1 MHVYIENLGCA
12 KNQVD
17 AEVMLRRLEE
27 EGWSWTDDPASA
39 DLIIVNTCGFI
50 APAKEESLETTMAL
64 RSRYPEAR
72 ILFAGCLAERYGD
85 DMSDSLP
92 EVDGIFGNRDVSRV
106 PEAAEKAL
114 SGRRA
119 VVKPKEHRLVQGRS
133 RLFTH
138 PGAAYVKL
146 SEGCSHRCSYCAI
159 PLIRGTLR
167 SYTLEEV
174 LEEVRSLLDRGIFE
188 VNLIGQDLAAFG
200 TDRGKREFPELL
212 QRISELSG
220 DFWIRLLYIHPDNFP
235 TEILPLMQ
243 RDPRILPYFDIPFQ
257 HASPRVLRD
266 MNRTGDRESYLAL
279 LSEIRTALPDAVIR
293 TTFMTGFPGEKKSD
307 FEELLRFQRE
317 AQFDW
322 AGAFVFSREEGTP
335 AAGMR
340 GAVGDRLVRGKAEE
354 RKRRLEEEQQRISEE
369 RMQRFAGSRLRV
381 LVEEQVAEE
390 ELALGRAYLHAPEVD
405 GAAVILAEHT
415 EPGTTFEGRVLRS
428 NGIDLE
434 VEPLYE

>member
-17 AEVMLRRLEE
+17 AEVMLRCLEE

-50 APAKEESLETTMAL
+50 APAKEESLETTMTL

-72 ILFAGCLAERYGD
+72 ILFAGCLAERYGE
-85 DMSDSLP
+85 DMTESLP

-106 PEAAEKAL
+106 SEAAEKAL

-133 RLFTH
+133 RLFTY
-138 PGAAYVKL
+138 PGVAYVKL
-146 SEGCSHRCSYCAI
+146 SEGCSHCCSYCAI

-174 LEEVRSLLDRGIFE
+174 FEEVRSLLDSGIFE

-200 TDRGKREFPELL
+200 TDRGDSEFPELL
-212 QRISELSG
+212 RRISELRG

-235 TEILPLMQ
+235 SEILSLMQ
-243 RDPRILPYFDIPFQ
+243 RDSRILPYFDIPFQ
-257 HASPRVLRD
+257 HASSRVLRH
-266 MNRTGDRESYLAL
+266 MGRTGDRESYLAL
-279 LSEIRTALPDAVIR
+279 LSEIRTALPKAVIR
-293 TTFMTGFPGEKKSD
+293 TTFMTGFPGEKKGD
-307 FEELLRFQRE
+307 FEELLRFQQE

-335 AAGMR
+335 AAEMR
-340 GAVGDRLVRGKAEE
+340 GPVGDRLVRGRAEK

-405 GAAVILAEHT
+405 GAVVILTDHA
-415 EPGTTFEGRVLRS
+415 EPGTTFEGRVQRS